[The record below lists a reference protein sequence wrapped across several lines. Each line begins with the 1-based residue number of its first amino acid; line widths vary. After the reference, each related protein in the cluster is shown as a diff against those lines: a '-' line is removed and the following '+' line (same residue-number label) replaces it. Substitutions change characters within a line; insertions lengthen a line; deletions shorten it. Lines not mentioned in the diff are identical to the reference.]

1 MANLQLAVKGEYF
14 DAMIRGEKTEEY
26 RLCNDY
32 WNKRI
37 MFRDYDRLIIT
48 KGYPKRDDSS
58 RRIDVPYD
66 GYEIKT
72 ITHPHFGDKP
82 VTVFAVKVILMAKS
96 AAERKAAQRARQAAS
111 GVRKLEIVLDAQEI
125 EMLER
130 NCATRRPG
138 RAPYEF
144 GEYIALLIRQDDA
157 RVRGRIKSIS
167 RKRCGKCGERVPVNS
182 CPCNG
187 DSQCWVTKGWHET
200 KLIV

>member
-1 MANLQLAVKGEYF
+1 MMDVKEKVLQVMRSRAALQEKALGGEYPFTIATWNLRLAMEKEFPDEEWRSADLRKILMELAKDGAVSKDTYASRIGQAGMETGGAVMANLQLAVKGEYF

-37 MFRDYDRLIIT
+37 MFREYDRLIIT

-82 VTVFAVKVILMAKS
+82 VKVFAIKVNIGN
-96 AAERKAAQRARQAAS
+96 E
-111 GVRKLEIVLDAQEI
+111 
-125 EMLER
+125 
-130 NCATRRPG
+130 
-138 RAPYEF
+138 
-144 GEYIALLIRQDDA
+144 
-157 RVRGRIKSIS
+157 
-167 RKRCGKCGERVPVNS
+167 
-182 CPCNG
+182 
-187 DSQCWVTKGWHET
+187 
-200 KLIV
+200 

>member
-37 MFRDYDRLIIT
+37 MFREYDRLIIT

-72 ITHPHFGDKP
+72 ITHP
-82 VTVFAVKVILMAKS
+82 
-96 AAERKAAQRARQAAS
+96 AAELTSRMTDMKSRQS
-111 GVRKLEIVLDAQEI
+111 H
-125 EMLER
+125 
-130 NCATRRPG
+130 
-138 RAPYEF
+138 
-144 GEYIALLIRQDDA
+144 IRTSA
-157 RVRGRIKSIS
+157 INR
-167 RKRCGKCGERVPVNS
+167 
-182 CPCNG
+182 
-187 DSQCWVTKGWHET
+187 
-200 KLIV
+200 

>member
-1 MANLQLAVKGEYF
+1 MRRGNRHTGCGYQNRRRRLTVANLQLAVKGEYF

-37 MFRDYDRLIIT
+37 MFREYDRLIIT

-82 VTVFAVKVILMAKS
+82 VKVFAIKVNIGN
-96 AAERKAAQRARQAAS
+96 E
-111 GVRKLEIVLDAQEI
+111 
-125 EMLER
+125 
-130 NCATRRPG
+130 
-138 RAPYEF
+138 
-144 GEYIALLIRQDDA
+144 
-157 RVRGRIKSIS
+157 
-167 RKRCGKCGERVPVNS
+167 
-182 CPCNG
+182 
-187 DSQCWVTKGWHET
+187 
-200 KLIV
+200 